1 MKAGKKEAIEK
12 FLIKA
17 RIVDLK
23 KRGKKKNQISYI
35 PTTSRLVDYQVQNVF
50 KTFKV

>member
-17 RIVDLK
+17 RIVDLLK
-23 KRGKKKNQISYI
+23 QKKKKSDKVI
-35 PTTSRLVDYQVQNVF
+35 YQLHID
-50 KTFKV
+50 

>member
-1 MKAGKKEAIEK
+1 MLKKQQCDEGREKREAIEK

-23 KRGKKKNQISYI
+23 KSKQKKKKII
-35 PTTSRLVDYQVQNVF
+35 D
-50 KTFKV
+50 

>member
-17 RIVDLK
+17 RIVDLLK
-23 KRGKKKNQISYI
+23 QKKKSDKVI
-35 PTTSRLVDYQVQNVF
+35 YQLHID
-50 KTFKV
+50 

>member
-23 KRGKKKNQISYI
+23 LKNKAKNI
-35 PTTSRLVDYQVQNVF
+35 R
-50 KTFKV
+50 